1 MKNVQKPFY
10 FSQKNRNI
18 VKKKLKK
25 NIFCAH
31 FYLLIYKLYVY

>member
-1 MKNVQKPFY
+1 MYKNPSIFLK
-10 FSQKNRNI
+10 KNRNI